1 MKIPKCSKKGNP
13 LMKRE
18 VLRPLILIGV
28 LVLGYAAEIV
38 SARELRPQKA
48 VEDETSVADPQ
59 VRASMH
65 GS

>member
-1 MKIPKCSKKGNP
+1 
-13 LMKRE
+13 MKRE